1 MCARQGNQCVHSWP
15 WIISAERKCVF
26 MSCVWGGFSD
36 FSPNGSPHFIINS
49 GGDLAGL
56 IYESLIVCN
65 SARITIQKTIC
76 GKVQIAPRNDIGR
89 EWDLFLLSRLSVGQT
104 GALWTPGWQGEPL
117 GPAPCVGADPPLLLA
132 DGREMTLG
140 STHIFLLLLCRR
152 QKLWSFWVFERRN
165 WPPLWTAASML
176 VPSSWWRTHFSSFG
190 CACGPKGNIED
201 FLENIM
207 TSVLGQSVTFSVAL
221 PHHPLPV

>member
-1 MCARQGNQCVHSWP
+1 
-15 WIISAERKCVF
+15 

-36 FSPNGSPHFIINS
+36 FFPPNGSPHFIISS

-56 IYESLIVCN
+56 IYGSLIVCN

-76 GKVQIAPRNDIGR
+76 RKVQIAPRNDIGR
-89 EWDLFLLSRLSVGQT
+89 EWDLFLLWRLSVGQT

-117 GPAPCVGADPPLLLA
+117 GPAPCVGAAPPRLLA

-152 QKLWSFWVFERRN
+152 QKLLSFWIFERRN
-165 WPPLWTAASML
+165 WLPFGQLPACWPHLQCEAHISHLWD
-176 VPSSWWRTHFSSFG
+176 VPVAQKGTSKTFWKISLSSFRPV
-190 CACGPKGNIED
+190 CYIFCCPPPPSPTCISIITLLLSSRQSM
-201 FLENIM
+201 FI
-207 TSVLGQSVTFSVAL
+207 SVSAL
-221 PHHPLPV
+221 KNVR